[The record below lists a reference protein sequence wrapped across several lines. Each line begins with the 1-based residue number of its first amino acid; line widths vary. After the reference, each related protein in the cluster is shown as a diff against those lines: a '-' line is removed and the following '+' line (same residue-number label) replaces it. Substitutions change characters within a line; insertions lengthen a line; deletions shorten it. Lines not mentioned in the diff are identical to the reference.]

1 MQTIEPLGNVLAEEQ
16 GAIIKEENEF
26 ELDPEKADKYQK
38 STIKLFKEG
47 DTLETVQASLKIEV
61 IKPYREIDTRVKPI
75 QQRTDAELRK
85 PDQEL
90 IESEMAELIK
100 EARHKIK
107 PVIHAMSKEEL
118 DSLCIDLETAKK
130 NN

>member
-1 MQTIEPLGNVLAEEQ
+1 M
-16 GAIIKEENEF
+16 
-26 ELDPEKADKYQK
+26 
-38 STIKLFKEG
+38 
-47 DTLETVQASLKIEV
+47 
-61 IKPYREIDTRVKPI
+61 
-75 QQRTDAELRK
+75 TDAELRK

-118 DSLCIDLETAKK
+118 ESLVKDLKTAKK
-130 NN
+130 DS